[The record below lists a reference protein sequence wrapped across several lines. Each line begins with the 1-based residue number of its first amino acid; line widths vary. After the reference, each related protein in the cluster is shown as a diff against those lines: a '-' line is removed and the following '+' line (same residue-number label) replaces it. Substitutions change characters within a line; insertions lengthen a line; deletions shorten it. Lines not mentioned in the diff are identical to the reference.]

1 MSEKNVNVQEF
12 GREITGAI
20 YEAYK
25 PKLEELTQEVEITEG
40 IDNTLTQYAVAFTPD
55 ALGLAHV
62 FSLAPYSNPEG
73 IKQDFIGAV
82 ERGWL
87 QVAGEGAYIPTE
99 KSKDYLNRLRDM
111 LNEVFT
117 ELQEETSQDIK
128 RINELL
134 AAIVEE
140 AVKTKVFT
148 DKPTLKM
155 TRRFE
160 PKGKVP
166 ELNWVRRHL
175 FSIFSFRDDAH
186 IAAWAPQKI
195 DGYGWETLS
204 YLWEG
209 EAGTAAEL
217 AEKLEENRNYDE
229 QAYAGALKELDK
241 RGWVKE
247 INESFKVTEEG
258 RALRQKVEDLTDE
271 YFNSAFAS
279 TSDGDLDELGV
290 LLGQLAKDLKPV
302 VEEAEAS

>member
-1 MSEKNVNVQEF
+1 MSEKNVNIQEL
-12 GREITGAI
+12 GREIIGAI
-20 YEAYK
+20 YEVYN
-25 PKLEELTQEVEITEG
+25 PKLEALNKEVGITEG
-40 IDNTLTQYAVAFTPD
+40 IDNTLTQYAVAFTPA

-62 FSLAPYSNPEG
+62 FSLAPYNNPEG
-73 IKQDFIGAV
+73 INQDFTGAV

-87 QVAGEGAYIPTE
+87 QIAGEGAYIPTE
-99 KSKDYLNRLRDM
+99 KSEDYLNRLRDM
-111 LNEVFT
+111 LNGVFA
-117 ELQEETSQDIK
+117 ELQEETSQDLK
-128 RINELL
+128 WINELL
-134 AAIVEE
+134 AVIVKE
-140 AVKTKVFT
+140 AGKTKAFT

-160 PKGKVP
+160 PKSKVP

-195 DGYGWETLS
+195 DGYVWETLS
-204 YLWEG
+204 CIWEG

-217 AEKLEENRNYDE
+217 AEKLAENRNYDE
-229 QAYAGALKELDK
+229 QAYAGALKKLDK
-241 RGWVKE
+241 RGWVNE
-247 INESFKVTEEG
+247 INGSFKVTGEG

-279 TSDGDLDELGV
+279 ISDGDLEELGV

-302 VEEAEAS
+302 VEEDEAS

>member
-1 MSEKNVNVQEF
+1 VSEKIVTVQEL
-12 GREITGAI
+12 GREIIGAI

-25 PKLEELTQEVEITEG
+25 PKFEELTKEVGITEG
-40 IDNTLTQYAVAFTPD
+40 IDNALTQYAVAFTPD

-87 QVAGEGAYIPTE
+87 QVAGEGAYIPSE

-111 LNEVFT
+111 LNEVFA
-117 ELQEETSQDIK
+117 ELQEETSQDLM

-140 AVKTKVFT
+140 ADKTKAFT

-195 DGYGWETLS
+195 DGYAWETLS
-204 YLWEG
+204 FLWEG
-209 EAGTAAEL
+209 EAGTPTQL
-217 AEKLEENRNYDE
+217 AEKLAENRNYDE
-229 QAYAGALKELDK
+229 EAYAGALKELDK

-247 INESFKVTEEG
+247 INGSFEVTEEG
-258 RALRQKVEDLTDE
+258 RTLRQKVEDLTDE
-271 YFNSAFAS
+271 YFNSAFAII
-279 TSDGDLDELGV
+279 SDSDLEELGA
-290 LLGQLAKDLKPV
+290 LLGQLAKDLIPV
-302 VEEAEAS
+302 VEEAEVS